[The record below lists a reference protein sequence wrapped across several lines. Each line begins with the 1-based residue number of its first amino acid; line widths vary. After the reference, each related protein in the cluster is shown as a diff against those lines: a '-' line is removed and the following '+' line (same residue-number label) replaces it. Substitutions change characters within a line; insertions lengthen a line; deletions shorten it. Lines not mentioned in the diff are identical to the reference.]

1 MIDIDQAIREAILLL
16 PERMGGAAA
25 KLMLRAINRQ
35 ENPQRLEQQVNGPAR
50 GDYQFEKGGGVKG
63 VMTHSAAAEH
73 TMKVCQARGV
83 DFKADAIYQAI
94 GTDPVLA
101 AALARI
107 LLWTDSGSIPAIGDA
122 EGAWAMYLRVWRPG
136 AYSRDPEGLHDKFL
150 AGYAYARK
158 AMGV

>member
-1 MIDIDQAIREAILLL
+1 MDIDEAIRAAIFLL

-50 GDYQFEKGGGVKG
+50 GDYQFEKSGGVKG
-63 VMTHSAAAEH
+63 VMTHSAASEH
-73 TMKVCQARGV
+73 TMNVCKARGV
-83 DFKADAIYQAI
+83 AFKAEAIYQAI

-107 LLWTDSGSIPAIGDA
+107 LLWTDSKPMPAIGDA
-122 EGAWAMYLRVWRPG
+122 EGAWGMYLRVWRPG
-136 AYSRDPEGLHDKFL
+136 AYDRDPQGLHDKFL
-150 AGYAYARK
+150 TGYAFARR

>member
-1 MIDIDQAIREAILLL
+1 MEIDEAIRQAILLL

-35 ENPQRLEQQVNGPAR
+35 ENPARYEQQVNGPAR

-63 VMTHSAAAEH
+63 VMTHSAVAEH
-73 TMKVCQARGV
+73 TKNVCALRGV

-101 AALARI
+101 AALARL
-107 LLWTDSGSIPAIGDA
+107 LLWTDSSPMPDIGDA
-122 EGAWAMYLRVWRPG
+122 EGAWALYLRVWRPG
-136 AYSRDPEGLHDKFL
+136 AYDRNPQELHDKFL